1 MSYIRDHTRHLAEGG
16 RASHMGNGKETL
28 FVVGVG
34 GWGGGCDGR
43 GTAGGVYSCGRRLIA
58 TGTLRSNRDYFRR
71 RPLLLLSLQSE
82 WKGTGDYITTLLVLN
97 CVIFN
102 YNFFVPAITFIFELV
117 VPFQLLLICS
127 GSGRGY
133 GSVGGHILV

>member
-1 MSYIRDHTRHLAEGG
+1 MRQEADRNWDPT
-16 RASHMGNGKETL
+16 
-28 FVVGVG
+28 
-34 GWGGGCDGR
+34 
-43 GTAGGVYSCGRRLIA
+43 
-58 TGTLRSNRDYFRR
+58 
-71 RPLLLLSLQSE
+71 RPLLLLSLQSG